1 MILTGVLINAA
12 AVAAGGVLGT
22 LGGRLMPEKMKQ
34 TVLAATGL
42 VSIVIGIS
50 GAIGSSNQLI
60 PILSLVI
67 GSVIG
72 ELLHI
77 EDGVT
82 RAGDWLQKRFGK
94 SGSITEG
101 FVTGSLVFAA
111 GAMAVMG
118 ALESGLK
125 NDHTILMT
133 KSVLDMAGSVAFAG
147 SLGIGVA
154 FSALSI
160 LVLEGT
166 VALLASLL
174 TGVLTD
180 AVITE
185 ISVTG
190 SLIIIGVGL
199 NVLSDQAAHYEHDP
213 GAAAAHPSLPLHVK
227 EFTMSFEGYSPAALD
242 FLWGIRFNNE
252 RGWFLAHK
260 EDYQSH
266 VLAPTRALGEQVY
279 DAMHEKYPHEPFLLK
294 MSRIYRDA
302 RRLHGQGPY
311 KDHLWFCIR
320 AGGEDWTGRPTFYF
334 EVAPDY
340 YSYGMGFWA
349 PKAALMEA
357 YRRRIDLHPQELE
370 KLVRKFNRQ
379 TQFVLTG
386 QEYKRKKG
394 ETSPLLE
401 PWYNRKSLNFQHE
414 LPPDERLFSPELAQD
429 IITGFDGLMPLY
441 KYFDALCA
449 AEAAGEK

>member
-12 AVAAGGVLGT
+12 AVAVGGVLGT

-42 VSIVIGIS
+42 VSIGIGIS

-77 EDGVT
+77 EDGIT

-133 KSVLDMAGSVAFAG
+133 KSVIDMAGSVAFAG

-154 FSALSI
+154 FSALSV

-199 NVLSDQAAHYEHDP
+199 NVLGLTKLRIMNMTPAL
-213 GAAAAHPSLPLHVK
+213 LPIL
-227 EFTMSFEGYSPAALD
+227 LC
-242 FLWGIRFNNE
+242 RF
-252 RGWFLAHK
+252 
-260 EDYQSH
+260 
-266 VLAPTRALGEQVY
+266 
-279 DAMHEKYPHEPFLLK
+279 M
-294 MSRIYRDA
+294 
-302 RRLHGQGPY
+302 
-311 KDHLWFCIR
+311 
-320 AGGEDWTGRPTFYF
+320 
-334 EVAPDY
+334 
-340 YSYGMGFWA
+340 
-349 PKAALMEA
+349 
-357 YRRRIDLHPQELE
+357 
-370 KLVRKFNRQ
+370 
-379 TQFVLTG
+379 
-386 QEYKRKKG
+386 
-394 ETSPLLE
+394 
-401 PWYNRKSLNFQHE
+401 
-414 LPPDERLFSPELAQD
+414 
-429 IITGFDGLMPLY
+429 
-441 KYFDALCA
+441 
-449 AEAAGEK
+449 

>member
-42 VSIVIGIS
+42 VSIGIGIS

-133 KSVLDMAGSVAFAG
+133 KSVIDMAGSVAFAG
-147 SLGIGVA
+147 SLGIGMA
-154 FSALSI
+154 FSALSV

-166 VALLASLL
+166 VTLLASLL

-190 SLIIIGVGL
+190 SLIIIGVAL
-199 NVLSDQAAHYEHDP
+199 NVLGLTKLRIMNMTPALL
-213 GAAAAHPSLPLHVK
+213 LPIL
-227 EFTMSFEGYSPAALD
+227 LC
-242 FLWGIRFNNE
+242 RF
-252 RGWFLAHK
+252 
-260 EDYQSH
+260 
-266 VLAPTRALGEQVY
+266 
-279 DAMHEKYPHEPFLLK
+279 M
-294 MSRIYRDA
+294 
-302 RRLHGQGPY
+302 
-311 KDHLWFCIR
+311 
-320 AGGEDWTGRPTFYF
+320 
-334 EVAPDY
+334 
-340 YSYGMGFWA
+340 
-349 PKAALMEA
+349 
-357 YRRRIDLHPQELE
+357 
-370 KLVRKFNRQ
+370 
-379 TQFVLTG
+379 
-386 QEYKRKKG
+386 
-394 ETSPLLE
+394 
-401 PWYNRKSLNFQHE
+401 
-414 LPPDERLFSPELAQD
+414 
-429 IITGFDGLMPLY
+429 
-441 KYFDALCA
+441 
-449 AEAAGEK
+449 

>member
-42 VSIVIGIS
+42 VSIGIGIS

-82 RAGDWLQKRFGK
+82 RAGNWLQKRFGK

-101 FVTGSLVFAA
+101 FVTGSLVFAV

-118 ALESGLK
+118 SLESGLK

-133 KSVLDMAGSVAFAG
+133 KSVIDMAGSVAFAG

-199 NVLSDQAAHYEHDP
+199 NVLGLTKLRIMNMTPALL
-213 GAAAAHPSLPLHVK
+213 LPIL
-227 EFTMSFEGYSPAALD
+227 LC
-242 FLWGIRFNNE
+242 RF
-252 RGWFLAHK
+252 
-260 EDYQSH
+260 
-266 VLAPTRALGEQVY
+266 
-279 DAMHEKYPHEPFLLK
+279 M
-294 MSRIYRDA
+294 
-302 RRLHGQGPY
+302 
-311 KDHLWFCIR
+311 
-320 AGGEDWTGRPTFYF
+320 
-334 EVAPDY
+334 
-340 YSYGMGFWA
+340 
-349 PKAALMEA
+349 
-357 YRRRIDLHPQELE
+357 
-370 KLVRKFNRQ
+370 
-379 TQFVLTG
+379 
-386 QEYKRKKG
+386 
-394 ETSPLLE
+394 
-401 PWYNRKSLNFQHE
+401 
-414 LPPDERLFSPELAQD
+414 
-429 IITGFDGLMPLY
+429 
-441 KYFDALCA
+441 
-449 AEAAGEK
+449 

>member
-12 AVAAGGVLGT
+12 AVVVGGVLGT

-42 VSIVIGIS
+42 VSIGIGIS

-101 FVTGSLVFAA
+101 FVTGSLVFAV

-118 ALESGLK
+118 SLESGLK

-133 KSVLDMAGSVAFAG
+133 KSVIDMAGSVAFAG

-154 FSALSI
+154 FSALSV

-166 VALLASLL
+166 VTLLASLL

-190 SLIIIGVGL
+190 SLIIIGVAL
-199 NVLSDQAAHYEHDP
+199 NVLGLTKLRIMNMTPALL
-213 GAAAAHPSLPLHVK
+213 LPIL
-227 EFTMSFEGYSPAALD
+227 LC
-242 FLWGIRFNNE
+242 RF
-252 RGWFLAHK
+252 
-260 EDYQSH
+260 
-266 VLAPTRALGEQVY
+266 
-279 DAMHEKYPHEPFLLK
+279 M
-294 MSRIYRDA
+294 
-302 RRLHGQGPY
+302 
-311 KDHLWFCIR
+311 
-320 AGGEDWTGRPTFYF
+320 
-334 EVAPDY
+334 
-340 YSYGMGFWA
+340 
-349 PKAALMEA
+349 
-357 YRRRIDLHPQELE
+357 
-370 KLVRKFNRQ
+370 
-379 TQFVLTG
+379 
-386 QEYKRKKG
+386 
-394 ETSPLLE
+394 
-401 PWYNRKSLNFQHE
+401 
-414 LPPDERLFSPELAQD
+414 
-429 IITGFDGLMPLY
+429 
-441 KYFDALCA
+441 
-449 AEAAGEK
+449 

>member
-1 MILTGVLINAA
+1 MILTGALINAA
-12 AVAAGGVLGT
+12 AVAVGGVLGT

-42 VSIVIGIS
+42 VSIGIGIS

-82 RAGDWLQKRFGK
+82 RAGNWLQKRFGK

-133 KSVLDMAGSVAFAG
+133 KSVIDMAGSVAFAG

-166 VALLASLL
+166 VTLLASLL

-199 NVLSDQAAHYEHDP
+199 NVLGLTKLRIMNMTPALL
-213 GAAAAHPSLPLHVK
+213 LPIL
-227 EFTMSFEGYSPAALD
+227 LC
-242 FLWGIRFNNE
+242 RF
-252 RGWFLAHK
+252 
-260 EDYQSH
+260 
-266 VLAPTRALGEQVY
+266 
-279 DAMHEKYPHEPFLLK
+279 M
-294 MSRIYRDA
+294 
-302 RRLHGQGPY
+302 
-311 KDHLWFCIR
+311 
-320 AGGEDWTGRPTFYF
+320 
-334 EVAPDY
+334 
-340 YSYGMGFWA
+340 
-349 PKAALMEA
+349 
-357 YRRRIDLHPQELE
+357 
-370 KLVRKFNRQ
+370 
-379 TQFVLTG
+379 
-386 QEYKRKKG
+386 
-394 ETSPLLE
+394 
-401 PWYNRKSLNFQHE
+401 
-414 LPPDERLFSPELAQD
+414 
-429 IITGFDGLMPLY
+429 
-441 KYFDALCA
+441 
-449 AEAAGEK
+449 

>member
-12 AVAAGGVLGT
+12 AVAVGGVLGA

-42 VSIVIGIS
+42 VSIGIGIS

-133 KSVLDMAGSVAFAG
+133 KSIIDMAGSVAFAG

-154 FSALSI
+154 FSALSV

-199 NVLSDQAAHYEHDP
+199 NVLGLTKLRIMNMTPALL
-213 GAAAAHPSLPLHVK
+213 LPIL
-227 EFTMSFEGYSPAALD
+227 LC
-242 FLWGIRFNNE
+242 RF
-252 RGWFLAHK
+252 
-260 EDYQSH
+260 
-266 VLAPTRALGEQVY
+266 
-279 DAMHEKYPHEPFLLK
+279 M
-294 MSRIYRDA
+294 
-302 RRLHGQGPY
+302 
-311 KDHLWFCIR
+311 
-320 AGGEDWTGRPTFYF
+320 
-334 EVAPDY
+334 
-340 YSYGMGFWA
+340 
-349 PKAALMEA
+349 
-357 YRRRIDLHPQELE
+357 
-370 KLVRKFNRQ
+370 
-379 TQFVLTG
+379 
-386 QEYKRKKG
+386 
-394 ETSPLLE
+394 
-401 PWYNRKSLNFQHE
+401 
-414 LPPDERLFSPELAQD
+414 
-429 IITGFDGLMPLY
+429 
-441 KYFDALCA
+441 
-449 AEAAGEK
+449 

>member
-1 MILTGVLINAA
+1 
-12 AVAAGGVLGT
+12 
-22 LGGRLMPEKMKQ
+22 MPEKMKQ

-42 VSIVIGIS
+42 VSIGIGIS

-133 KSVLDMAGSVAFAG
+133 KSVIDMAGSVAFAG

-174 TGVLTD
+174 TGVLTE

-190 SLIIIGVGL
+190 SLLIIGIGL
-199 NVLSDQAAHYEHDP
+199 NVLGLTKLRIMNMAPALL
-213 GAAAAHPSLPLHVK
+213 LPIL
-227 EFTMSFEGYSPAALD
+227 LC
-242 FLWGIRFNNE
+242 RF
-252 RGWFLAHK
+252 
-260 EDYQSH
+260 
-266 VLAPTRALGEQVY
+266 
-279 DAMHEKYPHEPFLLK
+279 M
-294 MSRIYRDA
+294 
-302 RRLHGQGPY
+302 
-311 KDHLWFCIR
+311 
-320 AGGEDWTGRPTFYF
+320 
-334 EVAPDY
+334 
-340 YSYGMGFWA
+340 
-349 PKAALMEA
+349 
-357 YRRRIDLHPQELE
+357 
-370 KLVRKFNRQ
+370 
-379 TQFVLTG
+379 
-386 QEYKRKKG
+386 
-394 ETSPLLE
+394 
-401 PWYNRKSLNFQHE
+401 
-414 LPPDERLFSPELAQD
+414 
-429 IITGFDGLMPLY
+429 
-441 KYFDALCA
+441 
-449 AEAAGEK
+449 

>member
-1 MILTGVLINAA
+1 MMLTGVLINAA

-42 VSIVIGIS
+42 VSIGIGIS

-82 RAGDWLQKRFGK
+82 RAGDWLQKRYGK

-101 FVTGSLVFAA
+101 FVTGSLVFAV

-118 ALESGLK
+118 PLESGLK

-133 KSVLDMAGSVAFAG
+133 KSVIDMAGSVAFAG

-160 LVLEGT
+160 LVLEGAVT
-166 VALLASLL
+166 LLASLL

-199 NVLSDQAAHYEHDP
+199 NVLGLTKLRIMNMTPALL
-213 GAAAAHPSLPLHVK
+213 LPIL
-227 EFTMSFEGYSPAALD
+227 LC
-242 FLWGIRFNNE
+242 RF
-252 RGWFLAHK
+252 
-260 EDYQSH
+260 
-266 VLAPTRALGEQVY
+266 
-279 DAMHEKYPHEPFLLK
+279 M
-294 MSRIYRDA
+294 
-302 RRLHGQGPY
+302 
-311 KDHLWFCIR
+311 
-320 AGGEDWTGRPTFYF
+320 
-334 EVAPDY
+334 
-340 YSYGMGFWA
+340 
-349 PKAALMEA
+349 
-357 YRRRIDLHPQELE
+357 
-370 KLVRKFNRQ
+370 
-379 TQFVLTG
+379 
-386 QEYKRKKG
+386 
-394 ETSPLLE
+394 
-401 PWYNRKSLNFQHE
+401 
-414 LPPDERLFSPELAQD
+414 
-429 IITGFDGLMPLY
+429 
-441 KYFDALCA
+441 
-449 AEAAGEK
+449 

>member
-22 LGGRLMPEKMKQ
+22 LGGRFMPEKMKQ

-42 VSIVIGIS
+42 VSIGIGIS

-82 RAGDWLQKRFGK
+82 Q
-94 SGSITEG
+94 G
-101 FVTGSLVFAA
+101 FVTGSLVFAV

-118 ALESGLK
+118 SLESGLK

-133 KSVLDMAGSVAFAG
+133 KSVIDMAGSVAFAG

-166 VALLASLL
+166 VTLLASLL

-199 NVLSDQAAHYEHDP
+199 NVLGLTKLRIMNMTPALL
-213 GAAAAHPSLPLHVK
+213 LPIL
-227 EFTMSFEGYSPAALD
+227 LC
-242 FLWGIRFNNE
+242 RF
-252 RGWFLAHK
+252 
-260 EDYQSH
+260 
-266 VLAPTRALGEQVY
+266 
-279 DAMHEKYPHEPFLLK
+279 M
-294 MSRIYRDA
+294 
-302 RRLHGQGPY
+302 
-311 KDHLWFCIR
+311 
-320 AGGEDWTGRPTFYF
+320 
-334 EVAPDY
+334 
-340 YSYGMGFWA
+340 
-349 PKAALMEA
+349 
-357 YRRRIDLHPQELE
+357 
-370 KLVRKFNRQ
+370 
-379 TQFVLTG
+379 
-386 QEYKRKKG
+386 
-394 ETSPLLE
+394 
-401 PWYNRKSLNFQHE
+401 
-414 LPPDERLFSPELAQD
+414 
-429 IITGFDGLMPLY
+429 
-441 KYFDALCA
+441 
-449 AEAAGEK
+449 

>member
-22 LGGRLMPEKMKQ
+22 LGDRLLPEKMKQ

-42 VSIVIGIS
+42 VSIGIGIS

-133 KSVLDMAGSVAFAG
+133 KSVIDMAGSVAFAG

-166 VALLASLL
+166 VTLLASLL

-199 NVLSDQAAHYEHDP
+199 NVLGLTKLRIMNMTPALL
-213 GAAAAHPSLPLHVK
+213 LPIL
-227 EFTMSFEGYSPAALD
+227 LC
-242 FLWGIRFNNE
+242 RF
-252 RGWFLAHK
+252 
-260 EDYQSH
+260 
-266 VLAPTRALGEQVY
+266 
-279 DAMHEKYPHEPFLLK
+279 M
-294 MSRIYRDA
+294 
-302 RRLHGQGPY
+302 
-311 KDHLWFCIR
+311 
-320 AGGEDWTGRPTFYF
+320 
-334 EVAPDY
+334 
-340 YSYGMGFWA
+340 
-349 PKAALMEA
+349 
-357 YRRRIDLHPQELE
+357 
-370 KLVRKFNRQ
+370 
-379 TQFVLTG
+379 
-386 QEYKRKKG
+386 
-394 ETSPLLE
+394 
-401 PWYNRKSLNFQHE
+401 
-414 LPPDERLFSPELAQD
+414 
-429 IITGFDGLMPLY
+429 
-441 KYFDALCA
+441 
-449 AEAAGEK
+449 

>member
-1 MILTGVLINAA
+1 MILTGALVN
-12 AVAAGGVLGT
+12 GGAIVVGGLLGT
-22 LGGRLMPEKMKQ
+22 FGGELMPEKMRQ
-34 TVLAATGL
+34 TVLGATAL
-42 VSIVIGIS
+42 VSMGIGIS

-67 GSVIG
+67 GAVIG

-133 KSVLDMAGSVAFAG
+133 KSVIDMAGSVAFAG

-199 NVLSDQAAHYEHDP
+199 NVLGLTKLRIMNMTPALL
-213 GAAAAHPSLPLHVK
+213 LPIL
-227 EFTMSFEGYSPAALD
+227 LC
-242 FLWGIRFNNE
+242 RF
-252 RGWFLAHK
+252 
-260 EDYQSH
+260 
-266 VLAPTRALGEQVY
+266 
-279 DAMHEKYPHEPFLLK
+279 M
-294 MSRIYRDA
+294 
-302 RRLHGQGPY
+302 
-311 KDHLWFCIR
+311 
-320 AGGEDWTGRPTFYF
+320 
-334 EVAPDY
+334 
-340 YSYGMGFWA
+340 
-349 PKAALMEA
+349 
-357 YRRRIDLHPQELE
+357 
-370 KLVRKFNRQ
+370 
-379 TQFVLTG
+379 
-386 QEYKRKKG
+386 
-394 ETSPLLE
+394 
-401 PWYNRKSLNFQHE
+401 
-414 LPPDERLFSPELAQD
+414 
-429 IITGFDGLMPLY
+429 
-441 KYFDALCA
+441 
-449 AEAAGEK
+449 

>member
-12 AVAAGGVLGT
+12 AVAVGGVLGT

-42 VSIVIGIS
+42 VSIGIGIS

-133 KSVLDMAGSVAFAG
+133 KSVIDMAGSVAFAS

-166 VALLASLL
+166 VTLLASLL

-199 NVLSDQAAHYEHDP
+199 NVLGLTKLRIMNMTPALL
-213 GAAAAHPSLPLHVK
+213 LPIL
-227 EFTMSFEGYSPAALD
+227 LC
-242 FLWGIRFNNE
+242 RF
-252 RGWFLAHK
+252 
-260 EDYQSH
+260 
-266 VLAPTRALGEQVY
+266 
-279 DAMHEKYPHEPFLLK
+279 M
-294 MSRIYRDA
+294 
-302 RRLHGQGPY
+302 
-311 KDHLWFCIR
+311 
-320 AGGEDWTGRPTFYF
+320 
-334 EVAPDY
+334 
-340 YSYGMGFWA
+340 
-349 PKAALMEA
+349 
-357 YRRRIDLHPQELE
+357 
-370 KLVRKFNRQ
+370 
-379 TQFVLTG
+379 
-386 QEYKRKKG
+386 
-394 ETSPLLE
+394 
-401 PWYNRKSLNFQHE
+401 
-414 LPPDERLFSPELAQD
+414 
-429 IITGFDGLMPLY
+429 
-441 KYFDALCA
+441 
-449 AEAAGEK
+449 

>member
-22 LGGRLMPEKMKQ
+22 LDGRFMPEKMKQ

-42 VSIVIGIS
+42 VSIGIGIS

-101 FVTGSLVFAA
+101 FVTGSLVFAV

-118 ALESGLK
+118 SLESGLK

-133 KSVLDMAGSVAFAG
+133 KSVIDMAGSVAFAG

-160 LVLEGT
+160 LGLEGT
-166 VALLASLL
+166 VTLLASLL

-199 NVLSDQAAHYEHDP
+199 NVLGLTKLRIMNMTPALL
-213 GAAAAHPSLPLHVK
+213 LPIL
-227 EFTMSFEGYSPAALD
+227 LC
-242 FLWGIRFNNE
+242 RF
-252 RGWFLAHK
+252 
-260 EDYQSH
+260 
-266 VLAPTRALGEQVY
+266 
-279 DAMHEKYPHEPFLLK
+279 M
-294 MSRIYRDA
+294 
-302 RRLHGQGPY
+302 
-311 KDHLWFCIR
+311 
-320 AGGEDWTGRPTFYF
+320 
-334 EVAPDY
+334 
-340 YSYGMGFWA
+340 
-349 PKAALMEA
+349 
-357 YRRRIDLHPQELE
+357 
-370 KLVRKFNRQ
+370 
-379 TQFVLTG
+379 
-386 QEYKRKKG
+386 
-394 ETSPLLE
+394 
-401 PWYNRKSLNFQHE
+401 
-414 LPPDERLFSPELAQD
+414 
-429 IITGFDGLMPLY
+429 
-441 KYFDALCA
+441 
-449 AEAAGEK
+449 

>member
-12 AVAAGGVLGT
+12 AVVVGGVLGT

-42 VSIVIGIS
+42 VSIGIGIS

-133 KSVLDMAGSVAFAG
+133 KSVIDMAGSVAFAG

-154 FSALSI
+154 FSALSV

-199 NVLSDQAAHYEHDP
+199 NVLGLTKLRIMNMTPALL
-213 GAAAAHPSLPLHVK
+213 LPIL
-227 EFTMSFEGYSPAALD
+227 LC
-242 FLWGIRFNNE
+242 RF
-252 RGWFLAHK
+252 
-260 EDYQSH
+260 
-266 VLAPTRALGEQVY
+266 
-279 DAMHEKYPHEPFLLK
+279 M
-294 MSRIYRDA
+294 
-302 RRLHGQGPY
+302 
-311 KDHLWFCIR
+311 
-320 AGGEDWTGRPTFYF
+320 
-334 EVAPDY
+334 
-340 YSYGMGFWA
+340 
-349 PKAALMEA
+349 
-357 YRRRIDLHPQELE
+357 
-370 KLVRKFNRQ
+370 
-379 TQFVLTG
+379 
-386 QEYKRKKG
+386 
-394 ETSPLLE
+394 
-401 PWYNRKSLNFQHE
+401 
-414 LPPDERLFSPELAQD
+414 
-429 IITGFDGLMPLY
+429 
-441 KYFDALCA
+441 
-449 AEAAGEK
+449 

>member
-1 MILTGVLINAA
+1 MILAGVLINAA

-42 VSIVIGIS
+42 VSIGIGIS

-101 FVTGSLVFAA
+101 FVTGSLVFAV

-118 ALESGLK
+118 SLESGLK

-133 KSVLDMAGSVAFAG
+133 KSVIDMAGSVAFAG

-160 LVLEGT
+160 LGLEGT
-166 VALLASLL
+166 VTLLASLL

-199 NVLSDQAAHYEHDP
+199 NVLGLTKLRIMNMTPALL
-213 GAAAAHPSLPLHVK
+213 LPIL
-227 EFTMSFEGYSPAALD
+227 LC
-242 FLWGIRFNNE
+242 RF
-252 RGWFLAHK
+252 
-260 EDYQSH
+260 
-266 VLAPTRALGEQVY
+266 
-279 DAMHEKYPHEPFLLK
+279 M
-294 MSRIYRDA
+294 
-302 RRLHGQGPY
+302 
-311 KDHLWFCIR
+311 
-320 AGGEDWTGRPTFYF
+320 
-334 EVAPDY
+334 
-340 YSYGMGFWA
+340 
-349 PKAALMEA
+349 
-357 YRRRIDLHPQELE
+357 
-370 KLVRKFNRQ
+370 
-379 TQFVLTG
+379 
-386 QEYKRKKG
+386 
-394 ETSPLLE
+394 
-401 PWYNRKSLNFQHE
+401 
-414 LPPDERLFSPELAQD
+414 
-429 IITGFDGLMPLY
+429 
-441 KYFDALCA
+441 
-449 AEAAGEK
+449 

>member
-1 MILTGVLINAA
+1 MILTGALVN
-12 AVAAGGVLGT
+12 GGAIVVGGLLGT
-22 LGGRLMPEKMKQ
+22 FGGKLMPEKMRQ
-34 TVLAATGL
+34 TVLGATAL
-42 VSIVIGIS
+42 VSMGIGIS

-133 KSVLDMAGSVAFAG
+133 KSVIDMAGSVAFAG

-174 TGVLTD
+174 TGVLTE

-190 SLIIIGVGL
+190 SLLIIGIGL
-199 NVLSDQAAHYEHDP
+199 NVLGLTKLRIMNMAPALL
-213 GAAAAHPSLPLHVK
+213 LPIL
-227 EFTMSFEGYSPAALD
+227 LC
-242 FLWGIRFNNE
+242 RF
-252 RGWFLAHK
+252 
-260 EDYQSH
+260 
-266 VLAPTRALGEQVY
+266 
-279 DAMHEKYPHEPFLLK
+279 M
-294 MSRIYRDA
+294 
-302 RRLHGQGPY
+302 
-311 KDHLWFCIR
+311 
-320 AGGEDWTGRPTFYF
+320 
-334 EVAPDY
+334 
-340 YSYGMGFWA
+340 
-349 PKAALMEA
+349 
-357 YRRRIDLHPQELE
+357 
-370 KLVRKFNRQ
+370 
-379 TQFVLTG
+379 
-386 QEYKRKKG
+386 
-394 ETSPLLE
+394 
-401 PWYNRKSLNFQHE
+401 
-414 LPPDERLFSPELAQD
+414 
-429 IITGFDGLMPLY
+429 
-441 KYFDALCA
+441 
-449 AEAAGEK
+449 

>member
-42 VSIVIGIS
+42 VSIGIGIS

-82 RAGDWLQKRFGK
+82 RAGDWLQKKFGK
-94 SGSITEG
+94 MGPITDG
-101 FVTGSLVFAA
+101 FVSGSLVFAA

-118 ALESGLK
+118 SLESGLK

-133 KSVLDMAGSVAFAG
+133 KSVIDMAGSVAFAG

-190 SLIIIGVGL
+190 SLMIIGISL
-199 NVLSDQAAHYEHDP
+199 NVLGVTKLRILNMTPALL
-213 GAAAAHPSLPLHVK
+213 LP
-227 EFTMSFEGYSPAALD
+227 
-242 FLWGIRFNNE
+242 
-252 RGWFLAHK
+252 
-260 EDYQSH
+260 
-266 VLAPTRALGEQVY
+266 VLL
-279 DAMHEKYPHEPFLLK
+279 
-294 MSRIYRDA
+294 
-302 RRLHGQGPY
+302 
-311 KDHLWFCIR
+311 C
-320 AGGEDWTGRPTFYF
+320 
-334 EVAPDY
+334 
-340 YSYGMGFWA
+340 
-349 PKAALMEA
+349 
-357 YRRRIDLHPQELE
+357 
-370 KLVRKFNRQ
+370 KF
-379 TQFVLTG
+379 
-386 QEYKRKKG
+386 
-394 ETSPLLE
+394 
-401 PWYNRKSLNFQHE
+401 
-414 LPPDERLFSPELAQD
+414 
-429 IITGFDGLMPLY
+429 M
-441 KYFDALCA
+441 
-449 AEAAGEK
+449 

>member
-1 MILTGVLINAA
+1 MILTGALINAA
-12 AVAAGGVLGT
+12 AVAVGGVLGT

-42 VSIVIGIS
+42 VSIGIGIS

-133 KSVLDMAGSVAFAG
+133 KSVIDMAGSVAFAG

-166 VALLASLL
+166 VTLLASLL

-199 NVLSDQAAHYEHDP
+199 NVLGLTKLRIMNMTPALL
-213 GAAAAHPSLPLHVK
+213 LPIL
-227 EFTMSFEGYSPAALD
+227 LC
-242 FLWGIRFNNE
+242 RF
-252 RGWFLAHK
+252 
-260 EDYQSH
+260 
-266 VLAPTRALGEQVY
+266 
-279 DAMHEKYPHEPFLLK
+279 M
-294 MSRIYRDA
+294 
-302 RRLHGQGPY
+302 
-311 KDHLWFCIR
+311 
-320 AGGEDWTGRPTFYF
+320 
-334 EVAPDY
+334 
-340 YSYGMGFWA
+340 
-349 PKAALMEA
+349 
-357 YRRRIDLHPQELE
+357 
-370 KLVRKFNRQ
+370 
-379 TQFVLTG
+379 
-386 QEYKRKKG
+386 
-394 ETSPLLE
+394 
-401 PWYNRKSLNFQHE
+401 
-414 LPPDERLFSPELAQD
+414 
-429 IITGFDGLMPLY
+429 
-441 KYFDALCA
+441 
-449 AEAAGEK
+449 

>member
-12 AVAAGGVLGT
+12 ALTAGGVLGT

-42 VSIVIGIS
+42 VSIGIGIS

-60 PILSLVI
+60 PILSLAI

-133 KSVLDMAGSVAFAG
+133 KSVIDMAGSVAFAG

-166 VALLASLL
+166 VTLLASLL

-190 SLIIIGVGL
+190 SLIIIGVAL
-199 NVLSDQAAHYEHDP
+199 NVLGLTKLRIMNMTPALL
-213 GAAAAHPSLPLHVK
+213 LPIL
-227 EFTMSFEGYSPAALD
+227 LC
-242 FLWGIRFNNE
+242 RF
-252 RGWFLAHK
+252 
-260 EDYQSH
+260 
-266 VLAPTRALGEQVY
+266 
-279 DAMHEKYPHEPFLLK
+279 M
-294 MSRIYRDA
+294 
-302 RRLHGQGPY
+302 
-311 KDHLWFCIR
+311 
-320 AGGEDWTGRPTFYF
+320 
-334 EVAPDY
+334 
-340 YSYGMGFWA
+340 
-349 PKAALMEA
+349 
-357 YRRRIDLHPQELE
+357 
-370 KLVRKFNRQ
+370 
-379 TQFVLTG
+379 
-386 QEYKRKKG
+386 
-394 ETSPLLE
+394 
-401 PWYNRKSLNFQHE
+401 
-414 LPPDERLFSPELAQD
+414 
-429 IITGFDGLMPLY
+429 
-441 KYFDALCA
+441 
-449 AEAAGEK
+449 

>member
-12 AVAAGGVLGT
+12 AVAVGGVLGT

-42 VSIVIGIS
+42 VSIGIGIS

-101 FVTGSLVFAA
+101 FVTGSLVFAV

-118 ALESGLK
+118 SLESGLK

-133 KSVLDMAGSVAFAG
+133 KSVIDMAGSVAFAG

-160 LVLEGT
+160 LMLEGT
-166 VALLASLL
+166 VTLLASLL

-199 NVLSDQAAHYEHDP
+199 NVLGLTKLRIMNMTPALL
-213 GAAAAHPSLPLHVK
+213 LPIL
-227 EFTMSFEGYSPAALD
+227 LC
-242 FLWGIRFNNE
+242 RF
-252 RGWFLAHK
+252 
-260 EDYQSH
+260 
-266 VLAPTRALGEQVY
+266 
-279 DAMHEKYPHEPFLLK
+279 M
-294 MSRIYRDA
+294 
-302 RRLHGQGPY
+302 
-311 KDHLWFCIR
+311 
-320 AGGEDWTGRPTFYF
+320 
-334 EVAPDY
+334 
-340 YSYGMGFWA
+340 
-349 PKAALMEA
+349 
-357 YRRRIDLHPQELE
+357 
-370 KLVRKFNRQ
+370 
-379 TQFVLTG
+379 
-386 QEYKRKKG
+386 
-394 ETSPLLE
+394 
-401 PWYNRKSLNFQHE
+401 
-414 LPPDERLFSPELAQD
+414 
-429 IITGFDGLMPLY
+429 
-441 KYFDALCA
+441 
-449 AEAAGEK
+449 

>member
-1 MILTGVLINAA
+1 MMLTGVLINAA
-12 AVAAGGVLGT
+12 AVVAGGVLGT

-42 VSIVIGIS
+42 VSIGIGIS

-77 EDGVT
+77 EDGIT

-133 KSVLDMAGSVAFAG
+133 KSVIDMAGSLAFAG

-154 FSALSI
+154 FSALSV

-190 SLIIIGVGL
+190 SLIIIGVAL
-199 NVLSDQAAHYEHDP
+199 NVLGLTKLRIMNMTPALL
-213 GAAAAHPSLPLHVK
+213 LPIL
-227 EFTMSFEGYSPAALD
+227 LC
-242 FLWGIRFNNE
+242 RF
-252 RGWFLAHK
+252 
-260 EDYQSH
+260 
-266 VLAPTRALGEQVY
+266 
-279 DAMHEKYPHEPFLLK
+279 M
-294 MSRIYRDA
+294 
-302 RRLHGQGPY
+302 
-311 KDHLWFCIR
+311 
-320 AGGEDWTGRPTFYF
+320 
-334 EVAPDY
+334 
-340 YSYGMGFWA
+340 
-349 PKAALMEA
+349 
-357 YRRRIDLHPQELE
+357 
-370 KLVRKFNRQ
+370 
-379 TQFVLTG
+379 
-386 QEYKRKKG
+386 
-394 ETSPLLE
+394 
-401 PWYNRKSLNFQHE
+401 
-414 LPPDERLFSPELAQD
+414 
-429 IITGFDGLMPLY
+429 
-441 KYFDALCA
+441 
-449 AEAAGEK
+449 